1 MARTYGL
8 QCPASTGQADVRF
21 SSARQT
27 ATSRY
32 CGDYHRKRR
41 SDDASSALD
50 RHNPG
55 EFGGR
60 RGDRLCALYV
70 LSERV
75 LRRTY
80 DVPAVAVT
88 IPLTV
93 AVRLG

>member
-1 MARTYGL
+1 MTRLLRWIGITL
-8 QCPASTGQADVRF
+8 ASLAGVGVIAYV
-21 SSARQT
+21 
-27 ATSRY
+27 
-32 CGDYHRKRR
+32 
-41 SDDASSALD
+41 
-50 RHNPG
+50 
-55 EFGGR
+55 
-60 RGDRLCALYV
+60 ALYV